1 MSSVASNL
9 PFCDLNLKIASFSF
23 INKSIGHF
31 LKIQRFCLQTSLDIS
46 MHNIS
51 IFSPK
56 YLIKRVWC
64 DSILCNSDSTEKSE
78 QTREYLGGQSCQSCL
93 LHQPTTTTTTTTTT
107 THQIYIKTCPILQ
120 VETGWG
126 RQNIKKRSNIIT
138 LGFIWEQLCPIT
150 ELLYHEIT
158 SAFITA
164 LIMTL
169 FSLASYKISSQ
180 ILALELSS
188 GEVTFSYFKLKA

>member
-1 MSSVASNL
+1 MTPYYATL
-9 PFCDLNLKIASFSF
+9 TA
-23 INKSIGHF
+23 
-31 LKIQRFCLQTSLDIS
+31 QTEQTSG
-46 MHNIS
+46 
-51 IFSPK
+51 
-56 YLIKRVWC
+56 
-64 DSILCNSDSTEKSE
+64 
-78 QTREYLGGQSCQSCL
+78 YLGGQSCQSSL
-93 LHQPTTTTTTTTTT
+93 LHQPATTTTT

-120 VETGWG
+120 VGTGWG

-169 FSLASYKISSQ
+169 F
-180 ILALELSS
+180 
-188 GEVTFSYFKLKA
+188 

>member
-1 MSSVASNL
+1 
-9 PFCDLNLKIASFSF
+9 
-23 INKSIGHF
+23 
-31 LKIQRFCLQTSLDIS
+31 

-51 IFSPK
+51 IFSFK

-78 QTREYLGGQSCQSCL
+78 QTREYLGGQSCQSRL
-93 LHQPTTTTTTTTTT
+93 LYQPTTTTTTTT

-150 ELLYHEIT
+150 
-158 SAFITA
+158 AFISWNY
-164 LIMTL
+164 IS
-169 FSLASYKISSQ
+169 FYHCFNYDFILAWYKISFE
-180 ILALELSS
+180 ILPVELSS